1 MNHVRNKAII
11 RARLAHGVSMKGV
24 ELNQPGD
31 ENAVGLLDTMVEM
44 ANAGE
49 LVRSSDGFYS
59 LPTNDMVCWD
69 GEVSIPAEEIASV
82 CRGRP
87 NMLVSIGYT
96 GIKTCYF
103 NTSAEEAIA
112 LYKLANDTDDLDGVR
127 CTVIAFHDTFSAYEV
142 GM

>member
-11 RARLAHGVSMKGV
+11 HARLAHGASMKGV

-31 ENAVGLLDTMVEM
+31 EKASGLLDTMVAM
-44 ANAGE
+44 AKAGE
-49 LVRSSDGFYS
+49 LVKNGDGLYS
-59 LPTNDMVCWD
+59 LPTNAMVCWD
-69 GEVSIPAEEIASV
+69 GEVPIPAEEIADV

-96 GIKTCYF
+96 GLKTCYF
-103 NTSAEEAIA
+103 NTSADEAIA

-127 CTVIAFHDTFSAYEV
+127 CMVIAFHDTFSAYEV